1 MAKIQEDDAFFSD
14 DDIENSDEESAG
26 VDEDA
31 GPEIN
36 YDALSEDVQ
45 FLPCEILERNKSI
58 AQVGPIT
65 DEGRENVVELCER
78 ALTQSVVE
86 RLLYSSMIRYKEE
99 VSLQRRINEL
109 QQRIG

>member
-86 RLLYSSMIRYKEE
+86 RLLYSSMIGR
-99 VSLQRRINEL
+99 VSL
-109 QQRIG
+109 

>member
-36 YDALSEDVQ
+36 YDALSEDV
-45 FLPCEILERNKSI
+45 
-58 AQVGPIT
+58 
-65 DEGRENVVELCER
+65 
-78 ALTQSVVE
+78 
-86 RLLYSSMIRYKEE
+86 
-99 VSLQRRINEL
+99 
-109 QQRIG
+109 